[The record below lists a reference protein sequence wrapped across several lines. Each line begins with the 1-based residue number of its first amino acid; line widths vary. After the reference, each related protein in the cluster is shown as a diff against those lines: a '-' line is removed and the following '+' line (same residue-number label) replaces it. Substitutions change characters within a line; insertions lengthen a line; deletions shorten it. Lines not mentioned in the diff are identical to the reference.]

1 MKCCAALLPRPSR
14 YLLNPV
20 AARRASHFILPPPC
34 VNTQSANMLTET
46 RNLLLRNID
55 KMKVCVLAWTGLSM
69 DYSSAGR
76 EVSNDSYNQRTR

>member
-1 MKCCAALLPRPSR
+1 
-14 YLLNPV
+14 
-20 AARRASHFILPPPC
+20 
-34 VNTQSANMLTET
+34 MLTET